1 MASKAA
7 IAQNEI
13 LKSKNQFFS
22 SYQSIR
28 ALKEKRP
35 SLRTSTLPFMIKH
48 LKKRKHL
55 ILEKE
60 VHELIGATNKELLSS
75 IYRKTRGELMM
86 G

>member
-1 MASKAA
+1 M
-7 IAQNEI
+7 
-13 LKSKNQFFS
+13 
-22 SYQSIR
+22 
-28 ALKEKRP
+28 
-35 SLRTSTLPFMIKH
+35 RTSTLAFIIKH
-48 LKKRKHL
+48 LKKGKLL